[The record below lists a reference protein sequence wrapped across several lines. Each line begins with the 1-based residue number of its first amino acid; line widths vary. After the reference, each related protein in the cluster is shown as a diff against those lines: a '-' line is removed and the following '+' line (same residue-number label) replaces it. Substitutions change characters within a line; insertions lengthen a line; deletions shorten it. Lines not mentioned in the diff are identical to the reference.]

1 MFDGEVPVQH
11 VFHVRFHVVT
21 SLRKS
26 NLGFL
31 ILSSF
36 RVLRVLFRLTA
47 QKSSEEKKR
56 KIAVTA
62 IGQKDNSSQRRFDAL
77 VDCLVFLNRFE
88 TDKCCFVSNQWQNIV
103 GRNSS
108 SLPLYEATVGF
119 RTKFATDE
127 NVSSV
132 GNYLFNHRYIL

>member
-21 SLRKS
+21 RLRKS

-36 RVLRVLFRLTA
+36 RVLRVIFRLTA

-62 IGQKDNSSQRRFDAL
+62 IGQK
-77 VDCLVFLNRFE
+77 
-88 TDKCCFVSNQWQNIV
+88 I
-103 GRNSS
+103 
-108 SLPLYEATVGF
+108 
-119 RTKFATDE
+119 
-127 NVSSV
+127 
-132 GNYLFNHRYIL
+132 ILAKEDLMRWLIA